1 MGDREEEIMCFSFT
15 GALPLVQPLPEL
27 LPCHA
32 AKTANFSNSGETVA
46 LPLSP
51 FPLSFGF
58 WQEA

>member
-1 MGDREEEIMCFSFT
+1 MCFSFT

-32 AKTANFSNSGETVA
+32 AKTANFSNSGETVN